1 MEGFEDPFNR
11 QPYPWGREDR
21 ELIDWF
27 RALGLLRRE
36 RTALRRGSIRYVYAK
51 GPLLAFLREAGE
63 ERLLCV
69 FNAGKEFKTLELEL
83 ELDETLTLLLGWAG
97 IQCGETGVSLT
108 ILPRSGALL
117 ELSPPER
124 TDPF

>member
-1 MEGFEDPFNR
+1 M
-11 QPYPWGREDR
+11 
-21 ELIDWF
+21 
-27 RALGLLRRE
+27 
-36 RTALRRGSIRYVYAK
+36 YAK